1 MVIICSRRGW
11 FLCRTLSSK
20 KLKAHIGKSE
30 MRRGRVKVY
39 ISVGFLHISEINK
52 ILGKVGITNMAYL
65 TTTGSGQPVL
75 ILKEGTTRSRGKEAQ
90 RNNIMAARVIGEVLK
105 TTLGP
110 RGMDKML
117 IDSLGDITITND
129 GAAILKE
136 IDVEHPAAKMMVEI
150 AKTQDD
156 MVGDGTTSAVVL
168 ASELLKRAEELL
180 EQNIHPTILVSG
192 FRKASQK
199 AIEVINKT
207 AVPLDINDRK
217 TLLKVALT
225 SMSSKAIGGAKDHL
239 AEISIDAVKQI
250 AEQRGE
256 KTIADIDNIQLI
268 KKTGKSLL
276 ETELIQGI
284 IIDKEVVNPG
294 MLKMKENAKIA
305 LIDSALEIEKTE
317 ISAEIRIKDPTQMKA
332 FLDQENDMMQDMVV
346 KIKASGANVI
356 FCQKGIDD
364 MVQHF
369 LAKEG
374 IIAARRVKE
383 SDMEKLARATGGRI
397 ISDLDDLKKAD
408 LGSAGL
414 VEERKIGDDKMIFV
428 EKCKDPH
435 SVAILIRAGL
445 ERMVD
450 EAERAMTDSL
460 SVVSDVIENSQIV
473 PGGGAIEIEIAKE
486 LRKYATKV
494 GGREQLAVEAFADA
508 VEVIPRTLAENA
520 GLEPIDILVEL
531 RSTHDKADGK
541 FTGIN
546 VFTGKL
552 QDSVANGVIE
562 PIVVKEQAIKS
573 AAESAAMILRIDDVI
588 TAKAPKAPAGGP
600 GGMPGGMGEE

>member
-1 MVIICSRRGW
+1 
-11 FLCRTLSSK
+11 
-20 KLKAHIGKSE
+20 
-30 MRRGRVKVY
+30 
-39 ISVGFLHISEINK
+39 
-52 ILGKVGITNMAYL
+52 MAYL

-90 RNNIMAARVIGEVLK
+90 RNNIMAARIIGEVLK

-117 IDSLGDITITND
+117 IDNLGDITITND
-129 GAAILKE
+129 GAAILNE

-156 MVGDGTTSAVVL
+156 MVGDGTTTAVVL
-168 ASELLKRAEELL
+168 ASELLKKAEELL
-180 EQNIHPTILVSG
+180 DQNIHPTILVSG
-192 FRKASQK
+192 YRKAAQK
-199 AIEVINKT
+199 AIEIIGKS
-207 AVPLDINDRK
+207 AVPVDIDDKK

-225 SMSSKAIGGAKDHL
+225 SMSSKAVGAAREHL
-239 AEISIDAVKQI
+239 AQISIEAVKQI
-250 AEQRGE
+250 AEQRGD
-256 KTIADIDNIQLI
+256 KMIADIDNIQLV

-276 ETELIQGI
+276 ETQLIRGI
-284 IIDKEVVNPG
+284 IVDKEVVHPG
-294 MLKMKENAKIA
+294 MPKKKENAKIA
-305 LIDSALEIEKTE
+305 LLDSALEIEKTE

-332 FLDQENDMMQDMVV
+332 FLDQETNMMKEMVD
-346 KIKASGANVI
+346 KIKASKADVV
-356 FCQKGIDD
+356 FCQKGVDD

-374 IIAARRVKE
+374 IMAARRVKQ
-383 SDMEKLARATGGRI
+383 SDMEKLSRATGAI
-397 ISDLDDLKKAD
+397 IVSDLKDLKAAD
-408 LGSAGL
+408 LGAAGI

-460 SVVSDVIENSQIV
+460 SVVSDVIENNKV
-473 PGGGAIEIEIAKE
+473 VAGGGAIEIEVAKE

-520 GLEPIDILVEL
+520 GLEPIDVLVDL
-531 RSTHDKADGK
+531 RSAHEKEDGK
-541 FTGIN
+541 YKGVN
-546 VFTGKL
+546 VFTGKT
-552 QDSVANGVIE
+552 QNSIDNGIIE

-588 TAKAPKAPAGGP
+588 TAKSPKGGP
-600 GGMPGGMGEE
+600 GGGMPGGPEGME

>member
-1 MVIICSRRGW
+1 
-11 FLCRTLSSK
+11 
-20 KLKAHIGKSE
+20 
-30 MRRGRVKVY
+30 
-39 ISVGFLHISEINK
+39 
-52 ILGKVGITNMAYL
+52 MAYL

-168 ASELLKRAEELL
+168 ASELLKKAEELL
-180 EQNIHPTILVSG
+180 EQNIHPTLLVSG
-192 FRKASQK
+192 YRKAAQK
-199 AIEVINKT
+199 AIETINKI
-207 AVPLDINDRK
+207 AEPLDINDRK

-225 SMSSKAIGGAKDHL
+225 STSSKSVGSAREHL
-239 AEISIDAVKQI
+239 AEISIEAVKQI
-250 AEQRGE
+250 TEVRGD

-276 ETELIQGI
+276 ETELIKGI
-284 IIDKEVVNPG
+284 IVDKEVVNPG
-294 MLKMKENAKIA
+294 MPKMKENAKIA
-305 LIDSALEIEKTE
+305 LLDAALEIEKTE

-332 FLDQENDMMQDMVV
+332 FLDQETNMMKEMAD
-346 KIKASGANVI
+346 KLKASGADVI

-383 SDMEKLARATGGRI
+383 SDMEKLARATGARI
-397 ISDLDDLKKAD
+397 ISDLDDLKKED
-408 LGSAGL
+408 LGKAGL

-460 SVVSDVIENSQIV
+460 SVISDVIENNKIV
-473 PGGGAIEIEIAKE
+473 PGGGAVEIEMAKE

-520 GLEPIDILVEL
+520 GLEPIDILVQL
-531 RSTHDKADGK
+531 RSAHDKEDGK
-541 FTGIN
+541 NQGIN
-546 VFTGKL
+546 IYQGKV
-552 QDSVANGVIE
+552 QDSIKNGVIE
-562 PIVVKEQAIKS
+562 PIMVKEQAIKS

-588 TAKAPKAPAGGP
+588 TAKSPKGGAP

>member
-1 MVIICSRRGW
+1 
-11 FLCRTLSSK
+11 
-20 KLKAHIGKSE
+20 
-30 MRRGRVKVY
+30 
-39 ISVGFLHISEINK
+39 
-52 ILGKVGITNMAYL
+52 MAYL

-110 RGMDKML
+110 KGMDKML

-136 IDVEHPAAKMMVEI
+136 IDVEHPSAKMMVEI

-156 MVGDGTTSAVVL
+156 MVGDGTTTAVVL
-168 ASELLKRAEELL
+168 ASELLRKAEELL
-180 EQNIHPTILVSG
+180 DQNIHPIILVSG
-192 FRKASQK
+192 YRKASQK
-199 AIEVINKT
+199 AIEVINKV
-207 AVPLDINDRK
+207 AVPLDVNDRK

-225 SMSSKAIGGAKDHL
+225 SMSSKAVGAAREHL

-250 AEQRGE
+250 AEPRGD

-276 ETELIQGI
+276 ETQLIRGI

-294 MLKMKENAKIA
+294 MPKTKENAKIA
-305 LIDSALEIEKTE
+305 LLDSALEIEKTE
-317 ISAEIRIKDPTQMKA
+317 ISAEIRIKDPSQMKA
-332 FLDQENDMMQDMVV
+332 FLDQENDMMQNMVK
-346 KIKASGANVI
+346 KIKASKADVV

-369 LAKEG
+369 LSKEG
-374 IIAARRVKE
+374 IMAARRVKE

-397 ISDLDDLKKAD
+397 ISDLDDLKPAD
-408 LGSAGL
+408 LGMAGL

-460 SVVSDVIENSQIV
+460 SVVSDVIENNKIV
-473 PGGGAIEIEIAKE
+473 AGGGAVEIEVAKE

-531 RSTHDKADGK
+531 RSKHDIAENKNL
-541 FTGIN
+541 GIN

-552 QDSVANGVIE
+552 QNSIAEGVIE

-588 TAKAPKAPAGGP
+588 TSKSPKGGAPGGP
-600 GGMPGGMGEE
+600 GGMPGGMGGED